1 MLCSNNLEMDA
12 LPDDNTLAPIQSVTD
27 DLDAMIERLKNRELL
42 PAEVLIDLCEKV
54 GITLCL

>member
-1 MLCSNNLEMDA
+1 MEA
-12 LPDDNTLAPIQSVTD
+12 LPDDNNLTTIQSVTD

-54 GITLCL
+54 GLSLCLS